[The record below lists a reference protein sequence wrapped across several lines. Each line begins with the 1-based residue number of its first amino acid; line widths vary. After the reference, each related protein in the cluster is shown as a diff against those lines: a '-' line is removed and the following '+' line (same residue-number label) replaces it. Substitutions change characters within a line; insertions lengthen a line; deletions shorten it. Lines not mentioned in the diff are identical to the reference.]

1 MTAATKKQTAVDDV
15 SVSGVSDSW
24 NVCVT
29 QLMDVIWRW
38 IIYDQLVTGILWHSN
53 REVHSDMVAL
63 ALCMC
68 FLCQVDIA

>member
-1 MTAATKKQTAVDDV
+1 MIPTSEQRSECGVLECEGPRMTAATKKQTAVDDV

-38 IIYDQLVTGILWHSN
+38 II
-53 REVHSDMVAL
+53 
-63 ALCMC
+63 
-68 FLCQVDIA
+68 